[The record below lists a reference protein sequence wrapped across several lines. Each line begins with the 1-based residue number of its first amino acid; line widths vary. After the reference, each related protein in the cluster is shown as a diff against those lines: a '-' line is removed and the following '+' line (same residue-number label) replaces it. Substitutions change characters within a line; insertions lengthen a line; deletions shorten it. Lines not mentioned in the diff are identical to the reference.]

1 MSKIELTNLDFAN
14 VLARLQTIEKQEQA
28 LKERQERHEIQTKK
42 EMDDMKTLLQQ
53 HSIHLRYLMA
63 FGGAQI
69 TILIGIFLKL
79 LLG

>member
-1 MSKIELTNLDFAN
+1 MSKIELTNLDLAN
-14 VLARLQTIEKQEQA
+14 VLSRLQTIEKNEHA
-28 LKERQERHEIQTKK
+28 IRERQERHEAATKR
-42 EMDDMKTLLQQ
+42 ETDEMKTLLQQ

-63 FGGAQI
+63 FGGVQV